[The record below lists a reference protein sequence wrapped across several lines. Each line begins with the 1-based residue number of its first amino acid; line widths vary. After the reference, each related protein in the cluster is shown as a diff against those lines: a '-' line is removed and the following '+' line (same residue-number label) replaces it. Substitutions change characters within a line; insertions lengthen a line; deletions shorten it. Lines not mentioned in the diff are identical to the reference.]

1 MKNKKRFRKIQLI
14 QRQLSKFYY
23 NRDASS
29 RFYHSIDDLGITKS
43 VSILSQAGFQ
53 DVDSTGI
60 AQEIYIN
67 SLKDKLKKLDFD
79 DRRCKRSNGWEHLY
93 VYDVDDIKEL
103 TIEEVRIVWENRF
116 SLCGTIDAAA
126 EVLSILK
133 YFDNDSNEPLYPYV
147 NYLEC
152 EEITS
157 LASHINK
164 SQQCSS
170 HDLSIS
176 VERNKLDFWKLIL
189 TRKFNSN
196 DLVEPEN
203 SWSDIW
209 IDTIEEIATIN
220 DEHLKYIWKNVLEHC
235 DTIEVAS
242 ALYAR
247 LRFIQGYD
255 KVERDWLFYIN
266 SPSVLQFKYKLS
278 SCTKLNQPNV
288 ASAFSINKKEKTF
301 KYITTRINQT
311 DFRTSL
317 INRYGGKCCVTR
329 CSELTSLEAAHIIPY
344 MGGHSNLIDNGLLL
358 RVDIHRLF
366 DKNLITIDSNT
377 HKLVISD
384 KITDEYYRSLSGRD
398 VYIPR
403 SSDVFLKRH
412 NDEYYAYN

>member
-235 DTIEVAS
+235 DTI
-242 ALYAR
+242 
-247 LRFIQGYD
+247 
-255 KVERDWLFYIN
+255 
-266 SPSVLQFKYKLS
+266 
-278 SCTKLNQPNV
+278 
-288 ASAFSINKKEKTF
+288 
-301 KYITTRINQT
+301 
-311 DFRTSL
+311 
-317 INRYGGKCCVTR
+317 
-329 CSELTSLEAAHIIPY
+329 
-344 MGGHSNLIDNGLLL
+344 
-358 RVDIHRLF
+358 
-366 DKNLITIDSNT
+366 
-377 HKLVISD
+377 
-384 KITDEYYRSLSGRD
+384 
-398 VYIPR
+398 
-403 SSDVFLKRH
+403 
-412 NDEYYAYN
+412 